1 MEEIIKQIFDLDKED
16 ILKIGEIINGY
27 KETVNK
33 SGKNNILIKKM
44 YASGKYLTIKDFLYE
59 NKITKDHHYVK
70 ILFEK
75 NNRFDID
82 DLLFFKNT
90 FEMSDDELLQ
100 VIYDYT
106 NERI

>member
-1 MEEIIKQIFDLDKED
+1 MKEILKQIFDLDKD
-16 ILKIGEIINGY
+16 SILKIGEIINGY
-27 KETVNK
+27 KETINK
-33 SGKNNILIKKM
+33 SDKDNILVKKL
-44 YASGKYLTIKDFLYE
+44 YACGKYSSIKDFLNE
-59 NKITKDHHYVK
+59 NKITKDNHYVK
-70 ILFEK
+70 IMFDK
-75 NNRFDID
+75 NNRFDLD